1 MPMRIFRRWRPKG
14 VETLTLV
21 RELPAPP
28 AAVYSA
34 FTDAEALTRW
44 LKPFGAEPVS
54 AEVDFESGGWFRIE
68 LAGRRGRWVISGKY
82 LEAEPPRRLR
92 FSWES
97 PVTYDRPTHVSL
109 DIVGLGADAAESRL
123 ELVHERLAGRLS
135 LERHE
140 AFWSDLLAR
149 LAEDLA
155 ARSAMASSTR
165 D

>member
-1 MPMRIFRRWRPKG
+1 MRIFRRWRPKG
-14 VETLTLV
+14 VETLTLA

-28 AAVYSA
+28 AAVYAA
-34 FTDAEALTRW
+34 FTDAEALMRW

-54 AEVDFESGGWFRIE
+54 AEVDFESGGWFRVE

-109 DIVGLGADAAESRL
+109 TILGLGADAAESRL
-123 ELVHERLAGRLS
+123 ELVHERLAGALS
-135 LERHE
+135 RERHE
-140 AFWSDLLAR
+140 AFWGDVLAR

-155 ARSAMASSTR
+155 ARGAMAASDR